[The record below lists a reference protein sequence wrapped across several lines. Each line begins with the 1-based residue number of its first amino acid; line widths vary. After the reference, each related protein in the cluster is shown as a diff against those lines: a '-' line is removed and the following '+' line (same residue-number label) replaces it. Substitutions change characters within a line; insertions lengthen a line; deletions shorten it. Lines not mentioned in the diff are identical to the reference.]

1 MVLVVKLVGMV
12 MVAMGAVYLAK
23 PAVMKK
29 VISFWGVSQ
38 RIYLGSALSIA
49 IGLAFIF
56 AASAC
61 SVAWFIVVIGI
72 ISILKG
78 GLGFY
83 LGPKKVKALLDNFDK
98 KPAKSLRIFAI
109 IAIAMGVAVLYAV

>member
-1 MVLVVKLVGMV
+1 MVLVVKLVGIL

-29 VISFWGVSQ
+29 YIAFWSEDQ
-38 RIYLGSALSIA
+38 KIYLGSVISII
-49 IGLAFIF
+49 IGIAFIL

-61 SVAWFIVVIGI
+61 SVTWFIVVVGI

-83 LGPKKVKALLDNFDK
+83 LGPKKAKVMLETFSK
-98 KPAKSLRIFAI
+98 KSNKNLRVFAI
-109 IAIAMGVAVLYAV
+109 IAIVMGVAIISAV